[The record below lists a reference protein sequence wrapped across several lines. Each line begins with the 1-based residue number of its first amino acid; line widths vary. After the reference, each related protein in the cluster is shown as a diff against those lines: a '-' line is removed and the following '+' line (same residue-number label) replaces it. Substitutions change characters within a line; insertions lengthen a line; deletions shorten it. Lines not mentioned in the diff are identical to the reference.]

1 MSKYAVGK
9 HSKAI
14 SDRSGMEFPYREMV
28 KEWNG
33 SFVHYTEFEPKQP
46 QLEPKP
52 MGGDGVALLNVRPDR
67 TEFLTPDFL
76 PNNPFSITSGKD
88 TMTVSYPDYS
98 TEAQGGE
105 LGYVR
110 FQGVKSAVG
119 GTIASSIE
127 QIELSS
133 TLNANISASA
143 TTITLFPGDGASWLP
158 SNNSYILIEKINSE
172 TGRYENEVIFYG
184 LAGISLGTGI
194 VTLTSCVRGTAASF
208 RGETFPNTT
217 ASSHLAGAKVFGA
230 RLASIDPDIVV
241 TGAQPATIKQYNRF
255 TVYMLQNSTA
265 TATGGGLQCTVGPL
279 NDRS

>member
-1 MSKYAVGK
+1 MSKYATGK

-28 KEWNG
+28 REWNG

-67 TEFLTPDFL
+67 TEFPTPDFL
-76 PNNPFSITSGKD
+76 PNNPFSITSGTKK
-88 TMTVSYPDYS
+88 MTISFPDYS
-98 TEAQGGE
+98 TEAQEGE

-119 GTIASSIE
+119 ARSIE

-133 TLNANISASA
+133 TLNANISATA
-143 TTITLFPGDGASWLP
+143 TSITLSAGDGSFYLP
-158 SNNSYILIEKINSE
+158 NNSYVVIEKINSE
-172 TGRYENEVIFYG
+172 TGRYENEVVFYQTSTIHI
-184 LAGISLGTGI
+184 ATGI
-194 VTLTSCVRGTAASF
+194 VTLSSCVRGTAASF

-217 ASSHLAGAKVFGA
+217 ASSHLAGAKVFGC
-230 RLASIDPDIVV
+230 RLASTDPDTVV
-241 TGAQPATIKQYNRF
+241 TGAQPATIEQYNRF
-255 TVYMLQNSTA
+255 TITFDSNSTS

>member
-1 MSKYAVGK
+1 MSKYATGK

-33 SFVHYTEFEPKQP
+33 SFVHYTEYEPKQP

-52 MGGDGVALLNVRPDR
+52 IGGDGIALLNVRTAR
-67 TEFLTPDFL
+67 TEFPTPDIL
-76 PNNPFSITSGKD
+76 PNNPFSITNGNKI
-88 TMTVSYPDYS
+88 MTVSYPDYS
-98 TEAQGGE
+98 TEEQGGE

-119 GTIASSIE
+119 ARSIE

-133 TLNANISASA
+133 TLNANISATA
-143 TTITLFPGDGASWLP
+143 TSITLSAGDGSFYLP
-158 SNNSYILIEKINSE
+158 NNSYVVIEKINSE
-172 TGRYENEVIFYG
+172 TGRYENEVVFYQTSTIHI
-184 LAGISLGTGI
+184 ATGI
-194 VTLTSCVRGTAASF
+194 VTLSSCVRGTAATF

-217 ASSHLAGAKVFGA
+217 ASSHLAGAKVFGC
-230 RLASIDPDIVV
+230 RLASTDPDTVV
-241 TGAQPATIKQYNRF
+241 TGAQPATIEQYNRF
-255 TVYMLQNSTA
+255 TITFDSNSTS
-265 TATGGGLQCTVGPL
+265 TATGGGFQCTIGPV

>member
-67 TEFLTPDFL
+67 TEFPTPDFL
-76 PNNPFSITSGKD
+76 PNNPFSITNGTKK
-88 TMTVSYPDYS
+88 MTISFPDYS
-98 TEAQGGE
+98 TEAQEGE

-119 GTIASSIE
+119 ARSIE

-133 TLNANISASA
+133 TLNANISATA
-143 TTITLFPGDGASWLP
+143 TSITLSAGDGSFYLP
-158 SNNSYILIEKINSE
+158 NNSYVVIEKINSE
-172 TGRYENEVIFYG
+172 TGRYENEVVFYQTSTIHI
-184 LAGISLGTGI
+184 ATGI
-194 VTLTSCVRGTAASF
+194 VTLSSCVRGTAASF

-217 ASSHLAGAKVFGA
+217 ASSHLAGAKVFGC
-230 RLASIDPDIVV
+230 RLASTDPDTVV
-241 TGAQPATIKQYNRF
+241 TGAQPATIEQYNRF
-255 TVYMLQNSTA
+255 TITFDSNSTS
-265 TATGGGLQCTVGPL
+265 TATGGGLQCTVGPV

>member
-9 HSKAI
+9 NSKAI

-67 TEFLTPDFL
+67 TEFPTPDFL
-76 PNNPFSITSGKD
+76 PNNPFSITNGNKI
-88 TMTVSYPDYS
+88 MTVSFPDYS

-105 LGYVR
+105 LNYVR
-110 FQGVKSAVG
+110 FQGVKTPVG
-119 GTIASSIE
+119 ARSIE

-133 TLNANISASA
+133 TLNANISATA
-143 TTITLFPGDGASWLP
+143 TSITLSAGDGSFYLEP
-158 SNNSYILIEKINSE
+158 ISYIVIEKINSV
-172 TGRYENEVIFYG
+172 TGLYENEVVYYESVSIDV
-184 LAGISLGTGI
+184 GTS
-194 VTLTSCVRGTAASF
+194 VATLNNCVRGTAARF
-208 RGETFPNTT
+208 RGTTFSNTT

-230 RLASIDPDIVV
+230 RAASIDPDTVV
-241 TGAQPATIKQYNRF
+241 TGAQPATIQQYNRF
-255 TVYMLQNSTA
+255 TVTMIQNSTS
-265 TATGGGLQCTVGPL
+265 TTTGGGLQCTVGPL